1 MSETVHG
8 TAVLVGADGVL
19 IRGTSGSGKSAL
31 ALRLLED
38 GGRLVADDQV
48 TLSSCHGRL
57 VASAPHATAG
67 LIELRGRGLITV
79 PYERSAVIR
88 LVADV
93 IDAEEDAGGLERM
106 PEAHQLTETLLGIAL
121 PRQPVPGRPEEAI
134 PLVRAAL
141 GALSSQFH
149 KGLANDDSFAM
160 MTAPPT
166 PTASS

>member
-19 IRGTSGSGKSAL
+19 IRGGSGSGKSAL
-31 ALRLLED
+31 ALRLIES

-48 TLSSCHGRL
+48 ALSSCHGRL
-57 VASAPHATAG
+57 VASAPRATAG
-67 LIELRGRGLITV
+67 LIELRGRGPIAV
-79 PYERSAVIR
+79 PYERSVVIR
-88 LVADV
+88 LVADIV
-93 IDAEEDAGGLERM
+93 DAEGDAEGLERM

-121 PRQPVPGRPEEAI
+121 PRQPVPGTPEEAV

-141 GALSSQFH
+141 GELSPQSD